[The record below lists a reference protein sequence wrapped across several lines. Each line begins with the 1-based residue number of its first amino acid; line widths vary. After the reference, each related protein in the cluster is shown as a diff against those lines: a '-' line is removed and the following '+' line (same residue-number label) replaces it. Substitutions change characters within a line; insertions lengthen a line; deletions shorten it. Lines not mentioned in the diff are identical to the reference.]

1 MLLRLGI
8 RYSPELEDSWIKM
21 IRNGQAAF
29 VEHQSN
35 RVSIYEIPVMVSGED
50 VPRRI
55 NVVYDSN
62 RHSIVT
68 VLYPE
73 GPLI

>member
-8 RYSPELEDSWIKM
+8 RYSRELEDSWIKM
-21 IRNGQAAF
+21 IRNGQAIF

-68 VLYPE
+68 VLYPD